1 MGEKKLEFGTR
12 MLNKIRELQDSK
24 KEVGF
29 FECPIC
35 GEIVTLYRPK
45 IEVNFGVCKCTKC
58 NRGLEGRVY

>member
-1 MGEKKLEFGTR
+1 MGEKKLEFETR

-35 GEIVTLYRPK
+35 RGRVTLYRPK
-45 IEVNFGVCKCTKC
+45 IEVNFGVCKC
-58 NRGLEGRVY
+58 NRGLEWRVY